1 MRSRSRNPAPL
12 NQVCLVQG
20 RASVGESP
28 LHQPGHFSWNRPDN
42 SQTVRLRADTGK
54 PISEEIRGRHDLN
67 RDGVEDIISNHDKV
81 GYFFDSALIN
91 DALGGEHFVG
101 GLGNPASGDSVVTGP
116 GGSYIAQKVAN
127 IRVAGNFDQDP
138 SNTPD
143 LVYGIASFFNWGTV
157 SFRSN
162 QVLDSIGPQTGVM
175 PFEDIVM
182 TDVVE
187 MSPSTAFGVR
197 IASLETSM
205 ETGKRI

>member
-1 MRSRSRNPAPL
+1 M
-12 NQVCLVQG
+12 
-20 RASVGESP
+20 
-28 LHQPGHFSWNRPDN
+28 
-42 SQTVRLRADTGK
+42 
-54 PISEEIRGRHDLN
+54 
-67 RDGVEDIISNHDKV
+67 
-81 GYFFDSALIN
+81 
-91 DALGGEHFVG
+91 
-101 GLGNPASGDSVVTGP
+101 VTGP

-205 ETGKRI
+205 ETGKRIC